1 MHIIPRWVDRSHGA
15 GPRPGAAS
23 PDSWCRRTPV
33 GTPARARTTTR
44 REHDPTRGADALR
57 GAMVR
62 EREPNDAPLVDHEVV
77 DVAGGAYLDAPP
89 QHGPEEITCERRP
102 GDPVRLVLVQP
113 RRQGRPVRPL
123 PPRLQRRLTVAQ
135 GPECP
140 T

>member
-1 MHIIPRWVDRSHGA
+1 
-15 GPRPGAAS
+15 
-23 PDSWCRRTPV
+23 
-33 GTPARARTTTR
+33 
-44 REHDPTRGADALR
+44 
-57 GAMVR
+57 MVR

-135 GPECP
+135 GAGMSNLGAIAAAEGRIRARQGVGEAVVER
-140 T
+140 